1 MLDVDQEV
9 APRAVVAHEGVQR
22 VALRHPLDEAR
33 VGGERHDG
41 VALDAEVEA
50 RAARVDGEQRVH
62 LGSGLGL
69 GLGLGLELGLRS
81 GSGLG

>member
-1 MLDVDQEV
+1 MSPS
-9 APRAVVAHEGVQR
+9 PRT
-22 VALRHPLDEAR
+22 R

-62 LGSGLGL
+62 LGSQLGL